1 MTRRALCLTS
11 TMICSS
17 SPPSRT
23 PTTIQSCSSECFRAR
38 TDRCGRRPWTGR
50 SDTLEWA
57 GPGVQSRVR
66 QTRIS
71 PAQSGSSGS
80 SASRT
85 AQSTSTRRD
94 WSPAVS
100 LKYME
105 SITSTHTHPSP
116 KWPASVRLSPCV
128 MIGTS
133 SASTSMARI
142 LTGHSTKSLPN
153 MRLRRSI
160 QSYDFKSGV
169 MISKGF
175 PRT

>member
-1 MTRRALCLTS
+1 MTRRTLCFTS

-23 PTTIQSCSSECFRAR
+23 PTMIQCCSPVCFHAR
-38 TDRCGRRPWTGR
+38 TNRFGRRPLTGR

-71 PAQSGSSGS
+71 SAQSGSSGS

-94 WSPAVS
+94 WSPAVP
-100 LKYME
+100 LKHME
-105 SITSTHTHPSP
+105 SITSTHTRLVA
-116 KWPASVRLSPCV
+116 KMASFRAIRAIAMCYDWD
-128 MIGTS
+128 IECFDFNGTY
-133 SASTSMARI
+133 
-142 LTGHSTKSLPN
+142 LN
-153 MRLRRSI
+153 
-160 QSYDFKSGV
+160 
-169 MISKGF
+169 
-175 PRT
+175 RTLNEEPPEYETQT